1 MPPLTIVMTWVSNGR
16 KDNVLMRLADQ
27 FLLAQIRERLLSH
40 IPDDQWKL
48 VEEEVDKAGGVREV
62 AGYTGVLLEDAISKA
77 SFGGD
82 RSLE

>member
-1 MPPLTIVMTWVSNGR
+1 
-16 KDNVLMRLADQ
+16 MRLADQ
-27 FLLAQIRERLLSH
+27 FLLAQIREKLLSH